1 MDVYLLFAS
10 LWLCR
15 PRERPAQETEN
26 SLAILKAGAPFC
38 FIVCFM
44 NCTPRW
50 NKADSHGRSLPVILS
65 ERVILK
71 TNYDF
76 FILFFMMELYNSGY
90 LRFQTSALL
99 QTFPLTLMVKSF
111 LILLYMVQSGSS
123 WCMCLSSERSVI
135 FLTLYAAIQQGRPS
149 LLLEQY
155 AIRDYL
161 HIISWP
167 WLPRNQFSATRVQH
181 FPNHTLP
188 HFQPKESATLTFD
201 K

>member
-1 MDVYLLFAS
+1 M
-10 LWLCR
+10 
-15 PRERPAQETEN
+15 
-26 SLAILKAGAPFC
+26 I
-38 FIVCFM
+38 
-44 NCTPRW
+44 
-50 NKADSHGRSLPVILS
+50 
-65 ERVILK
+65 
-71 TNYDF
+71 F
-76 FILFFMMELYNSGY
+76 FFFFMMELYNSGY

-99 QTFPLTLMVKSF
+99 HTFPLRLMVKSF

-123 WCMCLSSERSVI
+123 WCICVVCVYRCQRCCIGDLC
-135 FLTLYAAIQQGRPS
+135 FLTLYAAIQQRRPS

-155 AIRDYL
+155 AIRDHL

-201 K
+201 KWKKKTHPTTKDSLWKSSPHVCWWARRSYRLLMCWWSHTSPILCLLNLSTS

>member
-1 MDVYLLFAS
+1 MIY
-10 LWLCR
+10 
-15 PRERPAQETEN
+15 
-26 SLAILKAGAPFC
+26 
-38 FIVCFM
+38 
-44 NCTPRW
+44 
-50 NKADSHGRSLPVILS
+50 
-65 ERVILK
+65 
-71 TNYDF
+71 
-76 FILFFMMELYNSGY
+76 LFFLMELYNSGY

-99 QTFPLTLMVKSF
+99 QTFPLRLMVKSF

-123 WCMCLSSERSVI
+123 WCICVVCVYRRQRCCIGDLC
-135 FLTLYAAIQQGRPS
+135 FLTLYAAIQQRRPS

-155 AIRDYL
+155 AIRDHL

-201 K
+201 KWKKKKNTSHNKGHFMKKFPSCLLVSSQKLSFANVLMKPHISNIVFVEPVNKLKTLL